1 MLEELYAY
9 GITPQQATELTFAE
23 MASFLSAR
31 RRYEIGFYK
40 KLAQIGY
47 SAGLVGSSALAR
59 RRPRFEDLF
68 SFPKDDEPINNVE
81 LMKARMLVWAQ
92 NTNRLDRKRKM
103 KEDNANG

>member
-9 GITPQQATELTFAE
+9 GVTPKQATELTLAE

-31 RRYEIGFYK
+31 RKHEVGFYK

-59 RRPRFEDLF
+59 RKPRFDDLF
-68 SFPKDDEPINNVE
+68 TFPSDDVPVNNVE
-81 LMKARMLVWAQ
+81 LMKAQMLVWAQ
-92 NTNRLDRKRKM
+92 NVNRLDRKRNK
-103 KEDNANG
+103 GG